1 MFLVILHAEIVLC
14 SFSFVVLPCDVTFLF
29 HCSLKSEDLVIKV
42 ALIEKYLLK
51 DKSSLTP
58 QIISNTA
65 LWVHPCEFVPIIT
78 SLAYR
83 D

>member
-1 MFLVILHAEIVLC
+1 
-14 SFSFVVLPCDVTFLF
+14 
-29 HCSLKSEDLVIKV
+29 
-42 ALIEKYLLK
+42 
-51 DKSSLTP
+51 LTP

-83 D
+83 DWVSLQFHK